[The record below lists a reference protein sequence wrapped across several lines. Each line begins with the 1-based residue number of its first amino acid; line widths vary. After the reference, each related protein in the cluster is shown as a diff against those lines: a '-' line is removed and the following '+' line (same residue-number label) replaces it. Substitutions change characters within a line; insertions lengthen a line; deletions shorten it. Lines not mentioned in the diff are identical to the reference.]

1 VSLPGFAGRLGT
13 SIGSRSVSAHS
24 GSCVPS
30 GSRSGS
36 HISAGHSL
44 SLPSVEQG
52 SSSGHWFV
60 GKDKIAPALRMRLVE
75 ELNINSNYTNRS
87 ATGLRFA
94 WGRYLECTAALA
106 RAKEMVE
113 AGSWPSDIPAFTEW
127 LVIEVFIGRSTWY
140 ANYIPAFGAIA
151 DEETD
156 FPAMRD
162 WLDSP
167 PEQVHRSDTEH
178 LWGIQNQLNFTMEDI
193 KKWQDN
199 GGTLDKNY
207 NPSSSPE
214 PDQSSKG
221 KGKMKAKE
229 AKAKSHKKLK

>member
-1 VSLPGFAGRLGT
+1 LPGFAGRLSS

-24 GSCVPS
+24 GSCAHS
-30 GSRSGS
+30 GSRASS
-36 HISAGHSL
+36 HMSAGRS
-44 SLPSVEQG
+44 SSILPAVEQG
-52 SSSGHWFV
+52 SSSGHWFI

-87 ATGLRFA
+87 ATDLRFA

-106 RAKEMVE
+106 QAKEMVE

-151 DEETD
+151 DEDTE
-156 FPAMRD
+156 FSEMRD

-167 PEQVHRSDTEH
+167 PDQVLRSDTER
-178 LWGIQNQLNFTMEDI
+178 LWGIQDRSSFTMEDI
-193 KKWQDN
+193 KQWQEN

-207 NPSSSPE
+207 NPSPSPE
-214 PDQSSKG
+214 PGHSSKG
-221 KGKMKAKE
+221 KGKMKAKG
-229 AKAKSHKKLK
+229 KTHKKLK